1 MLIYGKYGIE
11 KADTYNFQVLKYGT
25 TKDGKE
31 TRTVLTY
38 HGDFLSA
45 TKRVRKNLQ
54 MDGMTSD
61 SMETAKYL
69 KKLEKLDLDFE
80 TFLSSIDI
88 KQLAVLLTPPEKP
101 KVEKV
106 KTPESEEEEV
116 VEEVA

>member
-45 TKRVRKNLQ
+45 AKRVRKNLQ

-61 SMETAKYL
+61 SMEVGKYL
-69 KKLEKLDLDFE
+69 KRLEKLDADFE
-80 TFLSSIDI
+80 DFLSSIDI
-88 KQLAVLLTPPEKP
+88 KQLAILLTPPEKP
-101 KVEKV
+101 KVEKD
-106 KTPESEEEEV
+106 KPSKQKEEV